1 MMWTDTPDDRRDD
14 SRDVD
19 GDSST
24 HLATADEYRYTI
36 GLRERVGLW
45 RALDSRSG
53 APSYCVL
60 SAYRSCRTVARMP
73 ARNVSATTT

>member
-36 GLRERVGLW
+36 GLRERVGPL
-45 RALDSRSG
+45 AG
-53 APSYCVL
+53 AWLGSAAGTYCVL
-60 SAYRSCRTVARMP
+60 SAYRSCRIVATMP
-73 ARNVSATTT
+73 ARNMRATTM